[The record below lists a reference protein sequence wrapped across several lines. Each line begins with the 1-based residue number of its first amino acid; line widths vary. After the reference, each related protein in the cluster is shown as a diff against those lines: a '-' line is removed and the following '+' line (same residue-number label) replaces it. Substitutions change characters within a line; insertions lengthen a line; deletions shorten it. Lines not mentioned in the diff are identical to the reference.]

1 MKSVT
6 QSAKETLMEIGAST
20 MAAREI
26 AINKQ
31 NVEQDILQ
39 KTLEKTEQSH
49 QNEVSKPVA
58 QPSNEKQGGIDLY
71 A

>member
-1 MKSVT
+1 
-6 QSAKETLMEIGAST
+6 MEIGATT

-31 NVEQDILQ
+31 NVGQDILQ
-39 KTLEKTEQSH
+39 KTLEKTEQS
-49 QNEVSKPVA
+49 QQDAASKPVE
-58 QPSNEKQGGIDLY
+58 QPSSEKQGGLDLY

>member
-1 MKSVT
+1 
-6 QSAKETLMEIGAST
+6 MEIGSST

-26 AINKQ
+26 ALNKQ

-39 KTLEKTEQSH
+39 KTLEKTEQSQ
-49 QNEVSKPVA
+49 QNEATKAVEQA
-58 QPSNEKQGGIDLY
+58 GQAREGGIDLY

>member
-1 MKSVT
+1 
-6 QSAKETLMEIGAST
+6 MEIGATS

-31 NVEQDILQ
+31 NVGQDILQ
-39 KTLEKTEQSH
+39 KTLEKTEQS
-49 QNEVSKPVA
+49 QQDDVTKPVE
-58 QPSNEKQGGIDLY
+58 QTSSDRQGGLDFY